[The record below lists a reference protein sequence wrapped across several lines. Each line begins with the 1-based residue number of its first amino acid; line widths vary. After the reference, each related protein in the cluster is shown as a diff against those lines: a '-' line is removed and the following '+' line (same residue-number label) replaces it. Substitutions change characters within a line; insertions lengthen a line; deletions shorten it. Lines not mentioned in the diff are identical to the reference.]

1 MDTLPQDKAQLAGY
15 RPVSLRRLQLA
26 RSVVRGQLLGLW
38 LLSMLACIALG
49 LGAVIWQWSGM
60 QLQFGGAAI
69 YVSVYPPLTLCLLWG
84 LLFGLQWGAIPAYAA
99 TFCLSLYAG
108 LPLGWAALFALSNP
122 LGLAVFS
129 IAYRALPVPLNLRSL
144 DALFFFAL
152 IAFFSSVFSA
162 SGAFIWIYTNRI
174 GSSDAFGIWQGWWLG
189 NFLQLLLI
197 CGPLLYLLAGPLCRW
212 RDRMLFSGPQ
222 PRQASLRWILPA
234 AGMVVGGVYL
244 YIALSF
250 WLSSNA
256 VRASQALGTVAGWQH
271 ASELIAAS
279 SAAVYL
285 VVAIMF
291 LAMGFLG
298 YRFVHSWVRQL
309 QQAARAAEAANV
321 AKSGFL
327 ARMSHEI
334 RTPMNAIIG
343 LSSLALQQEVPPR
356 ERDYLQKIRAS
367 ADSLLVIIND
377 ILDFSRAEMGK
388 LALEQRPFQL
398 EALLQAQADLL
409 RPQLAAK
416 SLPLLVSIAPD
427 VPQVLHGDSVRL
439 GQVLLNLLGN
449 AVKFTDSGEIRLGIS
464 CLAVSQTQAALQF
477 SVSDSGIGIDAAKL
491 PHLFAPFTQA
501 DESIS
506 RRYGGTGLGLAIC
519 QQLVAAMGGNITVE
533 SQPGHGSCFR
543 FTLSLPYEPDSQLA
557 PLPEPLQVL
566 LIQRSE
572 PARENCLQQLQQLG
586 ASVQACSGLGTSK
599 ALLQQGYRPQ
609 WVITDLP
616 AQRSPQD
623 YLGQLRSLLA
633 ADCRILLLAD
643 SDTLSAEIRAMLP
656 QLDAPLLPGKL
667 RRALLASSTLSAAT
681 LAAADDSATPPA
693 ASNLQGKR
701 ILLAEDNPINQQ
713 IASELLQAAGAQ
725 VWCAENGIQAV
736 DMAVHNLFDAILM
749 DIHMPQLDGLA
760 AARRIREQGLRLPII
775 AVTAHAFDAARDE
788 AIAAGMDDHLAKP
801 YTPAQLYH
809 TVGQYVGSG
818 PTPIPLP
825 ADPTLQPPAG
835 LSVSQ
840 YLSVLGKFRKYHAED
855 ASLLRSAA
863 ARQDIADIQRL
874 AHNLKSVAHYI
885 NAPQVQQ
892 LAQSLD
898 LAAKDGQL
906 PADLVDRLAQ
916 ALDEVQQTLAR
927 QLPPAS

>member
-1 MDTLPQDKAQLAGY
+1 MDSLPPHTVQLAGY
-15 RPVSLRRLQLA
+15 RPVSLRRLQQA
-26 RSVVRGQLLGLW
+26 RPAVRGQLLGLW
-38 LLSMLACIALG
+38 LLTLLACIALG
-49 LGAVIWQWSGM
+49 LGVVIWQWSGM
-60 QLQFGGAAI
+60 QLQFGGASF

-84 LLFGLQWGAIPAYAA
+84 LLFGLCWGAIPAYAA

-122 LGLAVFS
+122 LGLTVFS

-144 DALFFFAL
+144 DALFFFVL

-174 GSSDAFGIWQGWWLG
+174 GSGDAFGIWQGWWLG

-256 VRASQALGTVAGWQH
+256 VRASQALGTVAGWQR

-298 YRFVHSWVRQL
+298 YRFVYSWVRQL
-309 QQAARAAEAANV
+309 QQAASAAEEANR

-377 ILDFSRAEMGK
+377 ILDFSRAEVGK
-388 LALEQRPFQL
+388 LPLVQQPFAL
-398 EALLQAQADLL
+398 EALLQTQADLL

-427 VPQVLHGDSVRL
+427 VPRQLHGDAVRL

-449 AVKFTDSGEIRLGIS
+449 AVKFTEQGEIRLEVS
-464 CLAVSQTQAALQF
+464 CQASSHDQASLLFAVH
-477 SVSDSGIGIDAAKL
+477 DSGIGIAPDKL
-491 PHLFAPFTQA
+491 PHLFEPFTQA

-519 QQLVAAMGGNITVE
+519 QQLLAAMGGSITAE
-533 SQPGHGSCFR
+533 SQPGSGSCFR
-543 FTLSLPYEPDSQLA
+543 FTLPLPCEPDSQLA
-557 PLPEPLQVL
+557 PLPEALHVL
-566 LIQRSE
+566 LIERNDSG
-572 PARENCLQQLQQLG
+572 RGNSLQQLQQLG
-586 ASVQACSGLGTSK
+586 ASARACSGLGAAK
-599 ALLQQGYRPQ
+599 ALLQQGYQPQ
-609 WVITDLP
+609 WVLTDLP
-616 AQRSPQD
+616 SQSSVPD

-633 ADCRILLLAD
+633 PATRILLLAD
-643 SDTLSAEIRAMLP
+643 SDSLSAEVRDRLP
-656 QLDAPLLPGKL
+656 VLDAPLLPGKL
-667 RRALLASSTLSAAT
+667 RDALLAEAR
-681 LAAADDSATPPA
+681 LAASAQNTTPDPGN
-693 ASNLQGKR
+693 SLQGKR

-736 DMAVHNLFDAILM
+736 DMALHNLFDAILM

-801 YTPAQLYH
+801 YTPEQLYH
-809 TVGQYVGSG
+809 TLAQYVSPV
-818 PTPIPLP
+818 PTATPAP
-825 ADPTLQPPAG
+825 ADPALQPPAG

-855 ASLLRSAA
+855 ASLLRSAV
-863 ARQDIADIQRL
+863 ARQDIAEVQRL

-892 LAQSLD
+892 LAHSLD
-898 LAAKDGQL
+898 LAAKEGAL
-906 PADLVDRLAQ
+906 PPALVDKLAQ
-916 ALDEVQQTLAR
+916 ALDEVQQTLA
-927 QLPPAS
+927 QLPPAP